1 MEPVQPEPVE
11 PVELIKPEP
20 VKPEPAVTGTGGN
33 RVWARTEPNRTA
45 AIMKTRFKQI
55 SLSQSLKSK

>member
-33 RVWARTEPNRTA
+33 RVWARTEPNRTEPW
-45 AIMKTRFKQI
+45 
-55 SLSQSLKSK
+55 QSCPL